1 MRKALDDVCHL
12 YIDENHLVFDLVPPR
27 LNAFISLC
35 YNELGRSI
43 YRALFKDFMQ
53 LCKGLKAD
61 LDALE
66 DSPQDASDTDPPLLP
81 GLQDLLKTKG
91 YMGGVGNGLGLHRC
105 SYWLSNSVTHCHTEA
120 KHFTALDA
128 LDDEDEPNVPLD
140 AGSALWI
147 EAFSSDEDEVD
158 EVGQWSI
165 ISCSILFFRSHST
178 PSLKPLDTT

>member
-1 MRKALDDVCHL
+1 
-12 YIDENHLVFDLVPPR
+12 VFDLVPPR
-27 LNAFISLC
+27 LNAFISSC
-35 YNELGRSI
+35 YNELGRPVVERCSI
-43 YRALFKDFMQ
+43 WSLYRALFKDFVQ
-53 LCKGLKAD
+53 LCKGLQAD

-66 DSPQDASDTDPPLLP
+66 DSPQDAGDTDLPLLP
-81 GLQDLLKTKG
+81 GLQDLLETEG
-91 YMGGVGNGLGLHRC
+91 YMGGVGNGLGLRRC

-120 KHFTALDA
+120 KHFAALDA

-147 EAFSSDEDEVD
+147 EAFSSDEVD

-165 ISCSILFFRSHST
+165 TSCSILFFRSHST